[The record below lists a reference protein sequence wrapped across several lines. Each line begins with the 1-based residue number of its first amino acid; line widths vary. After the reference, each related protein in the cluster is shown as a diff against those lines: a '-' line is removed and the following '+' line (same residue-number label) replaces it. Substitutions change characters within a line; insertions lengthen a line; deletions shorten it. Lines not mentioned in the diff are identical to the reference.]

1 VSDRSDLY
9 AEAMYTL
16 IAAEGG
22 SNEVQDELFRFSRIL
37 ESNDELRQTLQDPH
51 IPIERRV
58 QIVEDLLG
66 GRASALTTSMVSLV
80 VVNGRTRELSAMV
93 DHLLGLCAARGE
105 KVVAEVRSAV
115 PLTDDQKA
123 RLATA
128 LKART
133 GKDVDIIVVI
143 DPSVIGGI
151 VTQIGDTVIDG
162 SVRQRLSQLR
172 ESF

>member
-1 VSDRSDLY
+1 MSDRSDLY
-9 AEAMYTL
+9 AEGIYKL

-22 SNEVQDELFRFSRIL
+22 SHEFQDELFRFSRVL
-37 ESNDELRQTLQDPH
+37 ESNDELRTTLQDPH
-51 IPIERRV
+51 IPIERRI

-66 GRASALTTSMVSLV
+66 GRASGLTTSIISMVV
-80 VVNGRTRELSAMV
+80 YNGRVRELASMVDRLLELSAA
-93 DHLLGLCAARGE
+93 GGE

-115 PLTDDQKA
+115 ALTDDQKA
-123 RLATA
+123 RLAAA
-128 LKART
+128 LKQRT

-143 DPSVIGGI
+143 DPSVIGGV

>member
-1 VSDRSDLY
+1 
-9 AEAMYTL
+9 MYTL

-22 SNEVQDELFRFSRIL
+22 SNEVQDELFRFARIL
-37 ESNDELRQTLQDPH
+37 ESNDELRQALQDPH
-51 IPIERRV
+51 VPIERRV

-66 GRASALTTSMVSLV
+66 GRASALTTSMISLV
-80 VVNGRTRELSAMV
+80 VFNGRTRELSAMV
-93 DHLLGLCAARGE
+93 DHLLDLCAARGE

-115 PLTDDQKA
+115 ALTDDQKA

>member
-1 VSDRSDLY
+1 VSDRSNRY
-9 AEAMYTL
+9 ADAMYSL
-16 IAAEGG
+16 IQAEGG
-22 SNEVQDELFRFSRIL
+22 SNEVQDELFRFARIL

-51 IPIERRV
+51 VPIERRV

-66 GRASALTTSMVSLV
+66 GRASNLTTSLISLV
-80 VVNGRTRELSAMV
+80 VFNGRIRELSSV
-93 DHLLGLCAARGE
+93 VEHLLDLCAAGGE
-105 KVVAEVRSAV
+105 KVVAEVHSAV
-115 PLTDDQKA
+115 ELTEDQKT
-123 RLATA
+123 RLAAA
-128 LKART
+128 LKQRT
-133 GKDVDIIVVI
+133 GKDVEIIVVI

>member
-1 VSDRSDLY
+1 MSDRSSLY

-16 IAAEGG
+16 IEAEGG

-51 IPIERRV
+51 LPVDRRV
-58 QIVEDLLG
+58 RIVEDLLG
-66 GRASALTTSMVSLV
+66 CRATGLTTSLVSMVVFNGRVRELASMVS
-80 VVNGRTRELSAMV
+80 
-93 DHLLGLCAARGE
+93 HLLDLCAARGE

-115 PLTDDQKA
+115 ELTDDQKA
-123 RLATA
+123 RLAAA
-128 LKART
+128 LKQKT
-133 GKDVDIIVVI
+133 GKDVDIVVVL

>member
-1 VSDRSDLY
+1 MSDRSSLY

-16 IAAEGG
+16 IQAEGG
-22 SNEVQDELFRFSRIL
+22 SNEVQDELFRCSRIL
-37 ESNDELRQTLQDPH
+37 ESNDELRQTLQDPRL
-51 IPIERRV
+51 PVERRV
-58 QIVEDLLG
+58 RIVEDLLG
-66 GRASALTTSMVSLV
+66 GRATGLTTGLVSLV
-80 VVNGRTRELSAMV
+80 VFNGRVRELASMV
-93 DHLLGLCAARGE
+93 SQLLDLCAARGE

-115 PLTDDQKA
+115 ELNDDQKA
-123 RLATA
+123 RLAAA
-128 LKART
+128 LKHKT
-133 GKDVDIIVVI
+133 GKDVDIVVVV

>member
-1 VSDRSDLY
+1 MSDRSNLY
-9 AEAMYTL
+9 AEAMFTL
-16 IAAEGG
+16 LTAEGG
-22 SNEVQDELFRFSRIL
+22 ANEVQDELFRFSRVL

-51 IPIERRV
+51 IPVERRV

-66 GRASALTTSMVSLV
+66 GRASSLTTGIVSLV
-80 VVNGRTRELSAMV
+80 VLNGRTRELSAMV
-93 DHLLGLCAARGE
+93 NQLLDLCAARGE
-105 KVVAEVRSAV
+105 KVVAEVHSAV
-115 PLTDDQKA
+115 ELTDDQKS
-123 RLATA
+123 RLAAA
-128 LKART
+128 LKQST
-133 GKDVDIIVVI
+133 GKDVDIVVVV

>member
-1 VSDRSDLY
+1 MSDRSSLY
-9 AEAMYTL
+9 AEAMFTL
-16 IAAEGG
+16 LEAEGG
-22 SNEVQDELFRFSRIL
+22 ANEVQDELFRFSRVL

-51 IPIERRV
+51 IPVERRV

-66 GRASALTTSMVSLV
+66 GRASALTTGLVSLV
-80 VVNGRTRELSAMV
+80 VLTGRTRELSAMV
-93 DHLLGLCAARGE
+93 NELLELCAARGE
-105 KVVAEVRSAV
+105 KVVAEVHSAV
-115 PLTDDQKA
+115 ELTDDQKS
-123 RLATA
+123 RLAAA
-128 LKART
+128 LKQST
-133 GKDVDIIVVI
+133 GKDVDIVVVV

>member
-1 VSDRSDLY
+1 MSDRSNLY
-9 AEAMYTL
+9 AEAMYLLT
-16 IAAEGG
+16 AAEGG

-37 ESNDELRQTLQDPH
+37 ESNDELRTTLQDPH

-66 GRASALTTSMVSLV
+66 GRASGLTTSLVSLV
-80 VVNGRTRELSAMV
+80 VFNGRVRELPSMV
-93 DHLLGLCAARGE
+93 DKLLELHAAGGE

-115 PLTDDQKA
+115 ALTDDQKA

-128 LKART
+128 LKQRT

-143 DPSVIGGI
+143 DPSVIGGV

-162 SVRQRLSQLR
+162 SVRQRLSKLR

>member
-1 VSDRSDLY
+1 MSDRSNLY
-9 AEAMYTL
+9 AEAMYLLT
-16 IAAEGG
+16 AAEGG

-37 ESNDELRQTLQDPH
+37 ESNDELRTTLQDPH

-66 GRASALTTSMVSLV
+66 GRASGLTTSLVSLV
-80 VVNGRTRELSAMV
+80 VFNGRVRELASMV
-93 DHLLGLCAARGE
+93 DKLLELHAAGGE

-115 PLTDDQKA
+115 ALTDDQKA

-128 LKART
+128 LKQRT

-143 DPSVIGGI
+143 DPSVIGGV

>member
-1 VSDRSDLY
+1 MSDRSSLY

-22 SNEVQDELFRFSRIL
+22 SNEIQDELFRFSRIL

-66 GRASALTTSMVSLV
+66 GRASTLTTGLISLV
-80 VVNGRTRELSAMV
+80 VFNGRTRELPAMV
-93 DHLLGLCAARGE
+93 DHLLDLLAARGE

-115 PLTDDQKA
+115 PLTDDQKT
-123 RLATA
+123 RLAAA
-128 LKART
+128 LKQRT

-143 DPSVIGGI
+143 DPSVIGGV

>member
-1 VSDRSDLY
+1 MSDRSDLY
-9 AEAMYTL
+9 AQAMYDL

-22 SNEVQDELFRFSRIL
+22 ANEVQDELFRFSRIL
-37 ESNDELRQTLQDPH
+37 DSNDELRQTLQDPH

-66 GRASALTTSMVSLV
+66 GRASGLTTSLVSLV
-80 VVNGRTRELSAMV
+80 VFNGRVRELASMV
-93 DHLLGLCAARGE
+93 DKLLELHAAGGE

-115 PLTDDQKA
+115 ALTDDQKA

-128 LKART
+128 LKQRT

-143 DPSVIGGI
+143 DPSVIGGV

>member
-1 VSDRSDLY
+1 MSDRSSLY

-16 IAAEGG
+16 IEAEGG

-51 IPIERRV
+51 LPVDRRV
-58 QIVEDLLG
+58 RIVEDLLG
-66 GRASALTTSMVSLV
+66 GRATGLTTSLVSMVVFNGRVRELASMVS
-80 VVNGRTRELSAMV
+80 
-93 DHLLGLCAARGE
+93 HLLDLCAARGE

-115 PLTDDQKA
+115 ELTDDQKA
-123 RLATA
+123 RAAA
-128 LKART
+128 LKQKT
-133 GKDVDIIVVI
+133 GKDVDIVVVL

>member
-1 VSDRSDLY
+1 MSDRSSLY
-9 AEAMYTL
+9 AEAMFTL
-16 IAAEGG
+16 LEAEGG
-22 SNEVQDELFRFSRIL
+22 ANEVQDELFRFSRVL

-51 IPIERRV
+51 IPVERRV

-66 GRASALTTSMVSLV
+66 GRASALTTGLVSLV
-80 VVNGRTRELSAMV
+80 VLTGRTRELPAMV
-93 DHLLGLCAARGE
+93 NELLELCAARGE
-105 KVVAEVRSAV
+105 KVVAEVHSAV
-115 PLTDDQKA
+115 ELTDDQKS
-123 RLATA
+123 RLAAA
-128 LKART
+128 LKQST
-133 GKDVDIIVVI
+133 GKDVDIVVVV

>member
-1 VSDRSDLY
+1 MSDRSDLY
-9 AEAMYTL
+9 AQAMYSL

-22 SNEVQDELFRFSRIL
+22 SNEIQDELFRFSRIL

-51 IPIERRV
+51 IPVERRI

-66 GRASALTTSMVSLV
+66 GRASGLTTGLVSLV
-80 VVNGRTRELSAMV
+80 VFNGRVRELPSMV
-93 DHLLGLCAARGE
+93 ERLLDLHAAGGD

-115 PLTDDQKA
+115 ALTDDQKE
-123 RLATA
+123 RLTAA

-143 DPSVIGGI
+143 DLTVIGGV

-172 ESF
+172 ETF

>member
-1 VSDRSDLY
+1 MSDRSDLY

-22 SNEVQDELFRFSRIL
+22 SNEIQDELFRFSRIL
-37 ESNDELRQTLQDPH
+37 ESNDELRHTLQDPH
-51 IPIERRV
+51 LPIERRV

-66 GRASALTTSMVSLV
+66 GRASGLTTGLVSLV
-80 VVNGRTRELSAMV
+80 VFTGRTRELPSMV
-93 DHLLGLCAARGE
+93 EHLLELCAARGE
-105 KVVAEVRSAV
+105 KVVAEVHSAIE
-115 PLTDDQKA
+115 LTDDQKS
-123 RLATA
+123 RLAAA
-128 LKART
+128 LKQST

-143 DPSVIGGI
+143 DPSVIGGV

-162 SVRQRLSQLR
+162 SVRQRLSKLR

>member
-1 VSDRSDLY
+1 VSDRSRLY
-9 AEAMYTL
+9 AEAMFTL
-16 IAAEGG
+16 ISAEGG

-66 GRASALTTSMVSLV
+66 GKASALTTGLISLV
-80 VVNGRTRELSAMV
+80 VLNGRTRELAAIV
-93 DHLLGLCAARGE
+93 DELLDLCAASGE
-105 KVVAEVRSAV
+105 KVVAEVHSAV
-115 PLTDDQKA
+115 ELSDDQKA
-123 RLATA
+123 RLAAA
-128 LKART
+128 LKQST
-133 GKDVDIIVVI
+133 GKDVDIVVVV
-143 DPSVIGGI
+143 DPSVIGGL